1 MSTIDPPT
9 ELPNNAALLH
19 GAATAE
25 HVEITNDDDTAMS
38 EHLEGAAIPPL
49 PPSPQFA
56 TLEHLFAFLRHWG
69 ASEGVAFVKKSC
81 SNVREVNGRPQ
92 PTYCRIDCD
101 RGQRRPSQSSGLR
114 RRTTKLI
121 DCPFRLRASCRKA
134 MNDNWVYAV
143 IPGHEHHNHG
153 VADDAVTHH
162 VLRRRTPE
170 QKTLLRSLC
179 AIQYLQIRDIID
191 VMRRQYPQILLTAR
205 DVSNERQRL
214 RGSKSASESREGLDS
229 SAGGSQAQAELEKS
243 RGTPGGRGGRGLS
256 RGGLSGRA
264 SAIVAPSTPAINEE
278 VSPTSSSDDFA
289 ANQTIDDVSD
299 IPSKSNSGSL
309 E

>member
-1 MSTIDPPT
+1 MSAVDPPT
-9 ELPNNAALLH
+9 ELHNNAALPPP

-25 HVEITNDDDTAMS
+25 HVENTNEDTAMG
-38 EHLEGAAIPPL
+38 ECFEGPTIPLL

-56 TLEHLFAFLRHWG
+56 TLEQLFAFLRHWG

-121 DCPFRLRASCRKA
+121 NCPFRLRASCRKA

-143 IPGHEHHNHG
+143 IPGHDQHNHG
-153 VADDAVTHH
+153 VSDDAVTHH

-179 AIQYLQIRDIID
+179 AIQYLQIRDIIE
-191 VMRRQYPQILLTAR
+191 VMRQQYPQILLTAR

-214 RGSKSASESREGLDS
+214 RGPKSGLESREGIDS
-229 SAGGSQAQAELEKS
+229 SAGGSQPQAELETS
-243 RGTPGGRGGRGLS
+243 RGTLGGRGGRGPS
-256 RGGLSGRA
+256 RGGSSGRVN
-264 SAIVAPSTPAINEE
+264 AIVAESTPAINEG
-278 VSPTSSSDDFA
+278 VPPTFSSDDFA

-299 IPSKSNSGSL
+299 IP
-309 E
+309 

>member
-9 ELPNNAALLH
+9 EMPNNAALPH

-25 HVEITNDDDTAMS
+25 HIENTNDDTVMS
-38 EHLEGAAIPPL
+38 EHFEGAAIPPL
-49 PPSPQFA
+49 PSSPQFE

-143 IPGHEHHNHG
+143 IPGHEHHNHD
-153 VADDAVTHH
+153 VSDDAVTHH

-170 QKTLLRSLC
+170 QKTLLHSLC
-179 AIQYLQIRDIID
+179 AIQYLQVHDIID

-205 DVSNERQRL
+205 DVGNERQRL
-214 RGSKSASESREGLDS
+214 RGPKSGSESREGFDS
-229 SAGGSQAQAELEKS
+229 SAGGSQAQVELVKS
-243 RGTPGGRGGRGLS
+243 RGAPGRRGGRGLS
-256 RGGLSGRA
+256 RGDLSGRA
-264 SAIVAPSTPAINEE
+264 SAIVASSTPAINEE
-278 VSPTSSSDDFA
+278 VSPTPLSDDFA
-289 ANQTIDDVSD
+289 ANQTIDNVSD
-299 IPSKSNSGSL
+299 IPLKSNSESL
-309 E
+309 K

>member
-9 ELPNNAALLH
+9 ELPNNATLSH
-19 GAATAE
+19 DGTATAE
-25 HVEITNDDDTAMS
+25 HVENMNDDTAMS
-38 EHLEGAAIPPL
+38 EHFEGAAIPLL

-153 VADDAVTHH
+153 VSDDAVTHH

-179 AIQYLQIRDIID
+179 AIQYLHVRDIID
-191 VMRRQYPQILLTAR
+191 VMRRQYPQILLTTR

-214 RGSKSASESREGLDS
+214 RVSKSGSESRDGLDL
-229 SAGGSQAQAELEKS
+229 SAGDYQAQAELEKS
-243 RGTPGGRGGRGLS
+243 RETLAGRGGRGLS
-256 RGGLSGRA
+256 RGDLSGRA

-278 VSPTSSSDDFA
+278 VPSTPSSDDFA
-289 ANQTIDDVSD
+289 ASQTIDDVSD

>member
-1 MSTIDPPT
+1 MSAVDLPT
-9 ELPNNAALLH
+9 ELHNNAALPP

-25 HVEITNDDDTAMS
+25 QVENTNEDTAMS
-38 EHLEGAAIPPL
+38 ECFEGPTIPPL

-56 TLEHLFAFLRHWG
+56 TLEQLFAFLRHWG

-121 DCPFRLRASCRKA
+121 NCPFRLRASCRKA
-134 MNDNWVYAV
+134 MNDNWVYAI
-143 IPGHEHHNHG
+143 IPGHDQHNHS
-153 VADDAVTHH
+153 VSDDAVTHH

-179 AIQYLQIRDIID
+179 AIQYLQIRDIIE
-191 VMRRQYPQILLTAR
+191 VMRQQYPQILLTAR

-214 RGSKSASESREGLDS
+214 RGSKSGLESSEGLDM

-243 RGTPGGRGGRGLS
+243 RGTPGGRGGRDIS
-256 RGGLSGRA
+256 RGGLSGRVNA
-264 SAIVAPSTPAINEE
+264 VVAESTPAINEG
-278 VSPTSSSDDFA
+278 VPPTFSSDDFA

-299 IPSKSNSGSL
+299 IP
-309 E
+309 